1 MSLGNVRG
9 ERPIHGLL
17 TSSPLWQVM
26 EVAADAQSAHVSS
39 QLEFRRYP
47 DLMAQWPFAH
57 EYEMTYSLA
66 EGVLEVKTAITN
78 LSADPMPVVI
88 GFHPFFQI
96 PGIPRDE

>member
-26 EVAADAQSAHVSS
+26 EMAADAQSAHVSS
-39 QLEFRRYP
+39 RLEFWKYP

-57 EYEMTYSLA
+57 EYETTYSLA
-66 EGVLEVKTAITN
+66 DSVLEVTTTITSQTY
-78 LSADPMPVVI
+78 LK
-88 GFHPFFQI
+88 F
-96 PGIPRDE
+96 